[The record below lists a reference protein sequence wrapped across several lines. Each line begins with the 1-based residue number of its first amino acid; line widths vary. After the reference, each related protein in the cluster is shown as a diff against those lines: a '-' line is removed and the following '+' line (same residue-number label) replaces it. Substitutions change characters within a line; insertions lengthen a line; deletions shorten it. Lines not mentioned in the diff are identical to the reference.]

1 MSSSDVSLEYAL
13 ADAGALKGLS
23 SRESELVRK
32 AGERVFELSRKAA
45 ERDREI
51 DRLKL
56 ELAHLREMLD
66 ETIRSR
72 EVLSSQVVSLQ
83 ADAERALEERAELR
97 TLLAGSQAQVQQL
110 LARLLESGPLAQQQ
124 PSPGPLRLGKQ
135 APQRGSRAA
144 AAGRSRTFTIPSIP
158 AGRIRGWLGR
168 I

>member
-45 ERDREI
+45 ERDREV

-56 ELAHLREMLD
+56 ELTHLREMLE

-72 EVLSSQVVSLQ
+72 EVLSSQVVAQQ
-83 ADAERALEERAELR
+83 AEAERALEERAELR

-110 LARLLESGPLAQQQ
+110 LARLLAPEPRAQQA
-124 PSPGPLRLGKQ
+124 SPGPLRLGKQ
-135 APQRGSRAA
+135 APQRGSRSTAPR
-144 AAGRSRTFTIPSIP
+144 RSRTFTIPTIP

-168 I
+168 M

>member
-32 AGERVFELSRKAA
+32 AGERVFELSRKTA

-72 EVLSSQVVSLQ
+72 EVLSSQVLALQ
-83 ADAERALEERAELR
+83 AEAERALEERAELR

-110 LARLLESGPLAQQQ
+110 LARLLDSGPTAHE
-124 PSPGPLRLGKQ
+124 PAPGPLRLGKQ
-135 APQRGSRAA
+135 APQRGSQSAA
-144 AAGRSRTFTIPSIP
+144 ARRSRTFTIPSIP

-168 I
+168 M